1 METARADSR
10 VSGEQSKGGVGQQG
24 RGQADT
30 PHGCISL
37 SSRGLVIIYYIPRVL
52 SLQNIFR
59 LSFVAFA
66 VVVAVVVVV
75 LCAGIQPNLPQ
86 NVARRD
92 ALGKERKLSHI
103 PSAATCLFTV
113 I

>member
-10 VSGEQSKGGVGQQG
+10 VSGELSRGGRKQG
-24 RGQADT
+24 KGQADT

-59 LSFVAFA
+59 LSFVAL
-66 VVVAVVVVV
+66 VVVVVVVV

>member
-10 VSGEQSKGGVGQQG
+10 VSGEQSKGGVGEQG

-66 VVVAVVVVV
+66 ALVVVVAF
-75 LCAGIQPNLPQ
+75 CAGIQPNLPQ
-86 NVARRD
+86 HVARRD

>member
-1 METARADSR
+1 MESR
-10 VSGEQSKGGVGQQG
+10 ERGGRGVGEQG

-59 LSFVAFA
+59 LSFDAFA
-66 VVVAVVVVV
+66 VIAVVVVAF
-75 LCAGIQPNLPQ
+75 CAGIQPNLPQ